1 MFLLFLIVLITTVA
15 LVRRGRFGPPPWV
28 RHLGPEREARRI
40 LAERFARSEIDSD
53 EFMER
58 ASVLN
63 WTPGLEPTESAGRK
77 KRKPR

>member
-1 MFLLFLIVLITTVA
+1 MFLLFLIALTTA
-15 LVRRGRFGPPPWV
+15 LVLLRRGHFTPPPWV

-63 WTPGLEPTESAGRK
+63 WTPGLEPTDPPRK
-77 KRKPR
+77 KKRSR